1 MGDFVRIME
10 HGDSFI
16 GLIVHMTNGKTR
28 VVAVDHLWAAL
39 LDYRTAFGLVPEPT
53 PGESTPLILS
63 PFKQASPWPANS
75 GDPDFR
81 QSYKF
86 VTSRQGLYVLI
97 RHAFDLACV
106 RLANMGKTSEAN
118 LVSKASTSWLQRTY
132 ATTLGEQ
139 GASLVTIADNLGWS
153 DINTPRRYINVDFA
167 TRAAP
172 ANEIDMP

>member
-1 MGDFVRIME
+1 
-10 HGDSFI
+10 
-16 GLIVHMTNGKTR
+16 
-28 VVAVDHLWAAL
+28 
-39 LDYRTAFGLVPEPT
+39 
-53 PGESTPLILS
+53 
-63 PFKQASPWPANS
+63 
-75 GDPDFR
+75 
-81 QSYKF
+81 
-86 VTSRQGLYVLI
+86 
-97 RHAFDLACV
+97 
-106 RLANMGKTSEAN
+106 MGKTSEAN